1 MTGSG
6 SLFKYLINANAHE
19 NHRAAGGQQARQMTP
34 LGQTRGSDEAAY
46 AAPYRAVG
54 QKLHVLTASMF
65 EHPEKSSITAI
76 ATMIRAKPVRILPR
90 LERPWKISSSF
101 VMFIANFLYFF
112 RVRPGNEKRYCQNSE
127 DAESGYF

>member
-1 MTGSG
+1 
-6 SLFKYLINANAHE
+6 
-19 NHRAAGGQQARQMTP
+19 MTP

-46 AAPYRAVG
+46 AAPYRAGG

-76 ATMIRAKPVRILPR
+76 ATMIRAKPVNILPR
-90 LERPWKISSSF
+90 LERPLKISSSF
-101 VMFIANFLYFF
+101 VIFLANFVYFL
-112 RVRPGNEKRYCQNSE
+112 RVGPGNEKRYGQNSE